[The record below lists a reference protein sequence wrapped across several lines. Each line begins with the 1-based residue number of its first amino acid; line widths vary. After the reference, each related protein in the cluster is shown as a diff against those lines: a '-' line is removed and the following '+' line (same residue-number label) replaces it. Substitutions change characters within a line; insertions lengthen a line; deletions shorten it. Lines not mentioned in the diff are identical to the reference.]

1 VLEEANDPAAV
12 DEMFAAQLAA
22 EGGRPRALSRSPT
35 LEVNERCKSGESL
48 REGLA
53 RRDREWSLNDGRIP
67 CCFSRRTCSCEYGLQ
82 SRRGKPA
89 GVAKRPR
96 ERSPTRKPDVTIVAV
111 KVHAAALSWT
121 AAESEPGE
129 CCRQQ
134 PVRLE
139 EVSVAAVDAA
149 FDALLRQGPPALH
162 KTPSLTLREEEEQE
176 PAAATEDAEEVRAPF
191 NV

>member
-1 VLEEANDPAAV
+1 MDESHAAFRV
-12 DEMFAAQLAA
+12 VRVHVSTGYNRV
-22 EGGRPRALSRSPT
+22 EGNRRASRNGRVSDLPP
-35 LEVNERCKSGESL
+35 ESL
-48 REGLA
+48 
-53 RRDREWSLNDGRIP
+53 
-67 CCFSRRTCSCEYGLQ
+67 
-82 SRRGKPA
+82 
-89 GVAKRPR
+89 
-96 ERSPTRKPDVTIVAV
+96 TIVAV